1 MNCLLNQ
8 TPLDFYTTILINLSN
23 AFKVKGKLYLKY
35 GDCISNLG
43 LGINLNYTIFTNV
56 SRPFPNLEYN
66 INELNTYDADTIS
79 NIYTYLDNFTITN
92 CSSVIIPGQQYCTDF
107 VMDNLFFL
115 LEYPSIQNNYVGITN
130 YINIPQ
136 SITLSGLINIYDY
149 ISFKYDNEINS
160 SNNAIYVPCNFPI
173 NKWWMM
179 MQPLTSLDI
188 GYNNTI
194 ILVYVSQTGKIIFY
208 NINELNSIDKSYV
221 IYGRPTDF
229 PIFIPFESDLTLY
242 TLNNAA
248 IDISVNNCMEPYVH
262 IDKNVENGTYTVDDN
277 NLNLY
282 LNKSIQSFKIYGL
295 NKSLFT
301 ILTDI
306 SIKPYQTY
314 KLNYN
319 YIHFLN
325 NTNINIATSLK
336 WFLTIDYL
344 CNYIYMSINNCI
356 LLYNPNNYELK
367 YKKFHSFSSID
378 FD

>member
-1 MNCLLNQ
+1 MNCILNQ
-8 TPLDFYTTILINLSN
+8 SPLDYYTTILINLSN

-35 GDCISNLG
+35 GDCISDLG
-43 LGINLNYTIFTNV
+43 LGININYTVFNNV
-56 SRPFPNLEYN
+56 SKPFPNLEYN
-66 INELNTYDADTIS
+66 INELNTYNA
-79 NIYTYLDNFTITN
+79 NIANLYTYLDNFTITN
-92 CSSVIIPGQQYCTDF
+92 CSSILTPF
-107 VMDNLFFL
+107 VMNNLL
-115 LEYPSIQNNYVGITN
+115 VSLEDPSIQNNYVGITN
-130 YINIPQ
+130 YIKINKTF
-136 SITLSGLINIYDY
+136 TLSGLINIYDY
-149 ISFKYDNEINS
+149 ISFKYDNEIDI

-179 MQPLTSLDI
+179 IQPL

-194 ILVYVSQTGKIIFY
+194 IFVYVSQTGKIIFY
-208 NINELNSIDKSYV
+208 NVNKLNSIDNYYV

-325 NTNINIATSLK
+325 NTNINIVTSLK